1 VIVSSSELKGA
12 VSSSELKG
20 TVSSH
25 QLNSKTNG
33 LGLLTKSI

>member
-1 VIVSSSELKGA
+1 MIVSSSELKGA